1 MPIVGRVTIDGIP
14 IGVIQ
19 VNLTEGDVATY
30 PPGLDFGPLGPKEE
44 PTGAPF
50 GPDKG
55 RGPGVHAP
63 PPEHGPTFRH
73 GVGPGSRSVSKDTKP
88 EHYTTEDIH
97 KALKG
102 TKLDHYTTEDIHKA
116 LEGKV
121 GAPDR
126 SAIAKELEDNE
137 ALQYRY
143 AQMVVGEINYD
154 RASERAKLVQAETAA
169 NRALKR
175 GHSLEQALWLHGHG
189 VDRLGG
195 VGHGEAGYYPM
206 TTMNR
211 GMTDAEYEDFKTNIL
226 PKVLAGSDEA
236 RGLTGNASAGIAA
249 RQRASG
255 APYLDLR
262 GEGGDQY
269 FDEDVGKTLPRQAGV
284 PVGVTEIPGKP
295 LGVTRLPRGHTPVT
309 ADKIA
314 AASGGG
320 PEAFIFHH
328 TGGGGDVA
336 GVQNTLRQRGL
347 GVEYVMDRA
356 GNIYRTGNPGAAHIM
371 PGSGVGAGLSNRNT
385 YGMEVIARN
394 DRDVTPAQI
403 AAAQKFI
410 AKNYPNTPV
419 FGHGEVNPGH
429 KEATEGMSIV
439 NAIRN
444 QRANRPTSSIALRQH
459 LAGLDNPNRARS
471 TSRDPRELGP
481 DSRTVPGSTQE
492 IEEWREELQ
501 RQQGNPVTTPLQ
513 DDDRGVDPVLGWPHG
528 TRRT

>member
-1 MPIVGRVTIDGIP
+1 MPIVGRITLDGIP

-30 PPGLDFGPLGPKEE
+30 PPGLDFGPREE
-44 PTGAPF
+44 PEGAPF
-50 GPDKG
+50 GPG
-55 RGPGVHAP
+55 SPRGPGAHTGP

-73 GVGPGSRSVSKDTKP
+73 GTGPGSKSVSKGAKPEHYATEDIHKALEGTKP

-97 KALKG
+97 KALV
-102 TKLDHYTTEDIHKA
+102 
-116 LEGKV
+116 EGKA

-137 ALQYRY
+137 ALKYRY

-189 VDRLGG
+189 IDRLGG
-195 VGHGEAGYYPM
+195 VGHGGAGYYPM

-211 GMTDAEYEDFKTNIL
+211 GITDAQYEDFKTNIL

-236 RGLTGNASAGIAA
+236 MGFTGNASAGIAS
-249 RQRASG
+249 RQRARG
-255 APYLDLR
+255 TPYLDLR

-269 FDEDVGKTLPRQAGV
+269 FDEDVGKTLPRRTDV
-284 PVGVTEIPGKP
+284 PVGVTEISGKP
-295 LGVTRLPRGHTPVT
+295 LGVTRLPRGYTTPVT

-314 AASGGG
+314 AASGGE
-320 PEAFIFHH
+320 PAAFIFHH
-328 TGGGGDVA
+328 TGGGGSVS

-347 GVEYVMDRA
+347 GVEYVMDRE
-356 GNIYRTGNPGAAHIM
+356 GDIYRTGNPGAAHIM

-403 AAAQKFI
+403 AAAKKFI

-444 QRANRPTSSIALRQH
+444 QRATPTKT
-459 LAGLDNPNRARS
+459 AGDSAGDNS
-471 TSRDPRELGP
+471 KGE
-481 DSRTVPGSTQE
+481 
-492 IEEWREELQ
+492 
-501 RQQGNPVTTPLQ
+501 
-513 DDDRGVDPVLGWPHG
+513 
-528 TRRT
+528 